1 MLWMV
6 GRDDPKRVKGL
17 AGLMSTGARN
27 RTSARAG
34 AGSERKGAVAA
45 GRPPVRR
52 RRLLPLLLAALAV
65 LGLIA
70 LILALSLGGGSSKH
84 KHAAAKSS
92 GSAAGAG
99 QVAGSGSGSAN
110 TASGSGAANTAGL
123 PKAGLIGGGGI
134 APKPASGAL
143 APSGSVGAILFAE
156 NSAALDAKATAVVAT
171 AAREIKAHHA
181 RAVNVVGYTNA
192 IGNPATN
199 RALSLR
205 RGRAVI
211 SALRE
216 RLGGTTP
223 QFSASARGEAHPVA
237 PNSTPRGRQLNRRV
251 VIFASR

>member
-1 MLWMV
+1 
-6 GRDDPKRVKGL
+6 
-17 AGLMSTGARN
+17 MSTGARN

-34 AGSERKGAVAA
+34 AGSERRQAGAVAA
-45 GRPPVRR
+45 GLPPERR

-99 QVAGSGSGSAN
+99 QAAGSGSASAN
-110 TASGSGAANTAGL
+110 TTSGSGAANTAGL

-134 APKPASGAL
+134 TPKPASGDL

-171 AAREIKAHHA
+171 AAREIKARHA
-181 RAVNVVGYTNA
+181 RAVTVVGYTNA

-205 RGRAVI
+205 RAKAVI

-216 RLGGTTP
+216 RLGGTTA

-237 PNSTPRGRQLNRRV
+237 PNNTPQGRQLNRRV